1 MDDIILGYVPGYP
14 QSMCSAMH
22 ILGCLY
28 FYVPFL
34 GARYERARRFLGVGK
49 CNTRVPKRQT
59 LPLRTRNPSAMC
71 MLVFIFLC
79 FVHFYSPAQVA
90 SVPSTSLS
98 ASPSGHGV
106 FTGSCLVLPPPRAC
120 LHFDRA
126 HYWVGQEIHF
136 KGRVQ
141 KRLACWIPVQ
151 YGNSVVWRCFF

>member
-71 MLVFIFLC
+71 MLVFIFWC
-79 FVHFYSPAQVA
+79 FGHNFYSPGQVA

-126 HYWVGQEIHF
+126 HY
-136 KGRVQ
+136 
-141 KRLACWIPVQ
+141 
-151 YGNSVVWRCFF
+151 